1 MSPLP
6 RQATRAVARAVR
18 STPLHRPPLLLE
30 LDLSRGLLEA
40 PPTSPVGVLRGFGR
54 PTLRD
59 VVSAIEKA
67 SDDDRVAGLVAH
79 IGAWQPG
86 LSQSYELRRAVTR
99 LRASGRRTLAWTES
113 FGELGPGN
121 TGYHLASAFE
131 ELWLQPSGQVGL
143 VGLTAQAV
151 FLRGS
156 LDKLGIEPQ
165 IGQRYEYK
173 TAADT
178 FVAEGMTE
186 PHREM
191 LGRLVESGMESV
203 VGEVAASR
211 GLSTDQVRAA
221 VEVAPLSAEDALER
235 GLVDRL
241 GYREDVYAAARE
253 GLDEVDLLFVERYG
267 RGRATSLSQEGVERR
282 PAPDRGRRG
291 GERADPPGSQR
302 WLADVGSLR
311 RVRHPRCRPAGRRQ
325 GRLGAGGRAAGGQP
339 RRVVRRL
346 RHVAQRGPR
355 PAPHRHP
362 VVASMGAVAASG
374 GYFVAMPCEKVL
386 ASPGTLTGSI
396 GVLAG
401 KQVLAP
407 ALARVGIRRESV
419 VAGRYADMFS
429 SDRPFDEDEWGRL
442 EAWLDTV
449 YADFTAKAAEDRGM
463 DVERLRSLARGRV
476 WTGADAVEHGLVD
489 EAGGLS
495 DAVDVACRL
504 AGLRRAQTQVRS
516 YPHVSPLHRLVPS
529 HNSESPAAAQASGPA
544 FGVAGLA
551 QGLAAVLA
559 PGHSPG
565 PVSALGDPGEGLPW
579 VDRLLAAA
587 GMPYGALSLPW
598 RLDLR

>member
-6 RQATRAVARAVR
+6 RQATKVLARAVR
-18 STPLHRPPLLLE
+18 STPLHRTGLLLE

-40 PPTSPVGVLRGFGR
+40 PPATPAGLVRGFGR
-54 PTLRD
+54 STVRD
-59 VVSAIEKA
+59 VVTAIEKA
-67 SDDDRVAGLVAH
+67 ADDDRVRGLVVH
-79 IGAWQPG
+79 VGAWQPG
-86 LSQSYELRRAVTR
+86 LAHSHELRRAVTR
-99 LRASGRRTLAWTES
+99 LRASGRRTVAWTES

-121 TGYHLASAFE
+121 TGYHLASAFDQV
-131 ELWLQPSGQVGL
+131 WLQPSGQVGL

-165 IGQRYEYK
+165 VSQRYEYK

-191 LGRLVESGMESV
+191 LGRLVESCMDTV
-203 VGEVAASR
+203 VGDVAASR
-211 GLSTDQVRAA
+211 GLSVEQVREA
-221 VEVAPLSAEDALER
+221 VDVAPLSAEEALER

-253 GLDEVDLLFVERYG
+253 GLDDVDLLFVERYG
-267 RGRATSLSQEGVERR
+267 RGRRGLLPTGVPSVGRR
-282 PAPDRGRRG
+282 PTVAVVQASGAIHLGRSG
-291 GERADPPGSQR
+291 GSPMSGRS
-302 WLADVGSLR
+302 VGSDT
-311 RVRHPRCRPAGRRQ
+311 
-325 GRLGAGGRAAGGQP
+325 LGAALRAAGRDESVRAVVLRVDSPGGSYVASDTLRSEVLAL
-339 RRVVRRL
+339 RRT
-346 RHVAQRGPR
+346 GTT
-355 PAPHRHP
+355 

-374 GYFVAMPCEKVL
+374 GYFVAMPCEKVV
-386 ASPGTLTGSI
+386 ATPGTLTGSI

-407 ALARVGIRRESV
+407 ALARVGVRRESV

-429 SDRPFDEDEWGRL
+429 SDRPFDDDEWGRL

-463 DVERLRSLARGRV
+463 DVDRLRTLARGRV

-489 EAGGLS
+489 QAGGLS

-504 AGLRRAQTQVRS
+504 AGLDRSRVEVRS
-516 YPHVSPLHRLVPS
+516 YPHVNPLQRLVPAQS
-529 HNSESPAAAQASGPA
+529 SESPAAAQAAGPRVGA
-544 FGVAGLA
+544 GAGLA
-551 QGLAAVLA
+551 GLGLA
-559 PGHSPG
+559 GG
-565 PVSALGDPGEGLPW
+565 SAGLGGEGLPW
-579 VDRLLAAA
+579 VDRLLVAA

-598 RLDLR
+598 RLTIN